1 MKVVG
6 KQRNSKMCIICG
18 MDNPIGLHA
27 QFYNM
32 EDGSV
37 ITLFR
42 YNENHQSFPRR
53 VHGGLVATMLDELG
67 LRALW
72 ANGDE
77 SIFGVT
83 MSLEVK
89 YRKPVPYNEDLIGR
103 GIVEKET
110 PKFATIQAGIY
121 DKSGTL
127 LANAEVKY
135 IKLDVSQIAADVDC
149 HEEMCYLIE
158 DDVREIDFERLGK

>member
-6 KQRNSKMCIICG
+6 KQRNSRMCIICG
-18 MDNPIGLHA
+18 MDNTIGLHA

-42 YNENHQSFPRR
+42 YNENHQSFPQR

-77 SIFGVT
+77 SVFGVT

-89 YRKPVPYNEDLIGR
+89 YRKPVPYDEDLLGR

-110 PKFATIQAGIY
+110 PKFVIVQAGIY

-135 IKLDVSQIAADVDC
+135 IKLDVSQIAAGIDT

-158 DDVREIDFERLGK
+158 DDVREIDFEQPGK

>member
-1 MKVVG
+1 MKVIG
-6 KQRNSKMCIICG
+6 KQRNSKMCVICG

-37 ITLFR
+37 MTLFR
-42 YNENHQSFPRR
+42 YNENHQSFPQR
-53 VHGGLVATMLDELG
+53 VHGGMAATMLDELG

-72 ANGDE
+72 TRGDE
-77 SIFGVT
+77 STFGVT

-103 GIVEKET
+103 GIVVKET
-110 PKFATIQAGIY
+110 TKFATIQAGIY
-121 DKSGTL
+121 DKSGEL
-127 LANAEVKY
+127 LAEAVVKY
-135 IKLDVSQIAADVDC
+135 IKLDVTRIAEGLDS

-158 DDVREIDFERLGK
+158 DGVREIAFTSAS